1 MSPLTCTESLL
12 GTNAVL
18 GWGWAS
24 HIQLLSPWDS
34 QQRGQWTVDKLSAHQ
49 EPCWMPSFRFS
60 NLWGLPFEVLASL
73 SAVESGPLYTL
84 PPPNTQII
92 RIPAR
97 LGGQRKSTA
106 AQGCSGSW
114 GLGEVLM
121 YELERY
127 FLGIS
132 CLKGNWGCGRCQ
144 GRNAIT
150 RASRLLGPPYFLFP
164 VFKLPFSFNSPDVA
178 LDLLVLT
185 LVITSIPYALIC
197 LLPSKPGLT
206 QNPEPLNVPLM

>member
-12 GTNAVL
+12 GTNAVP

-34 QQRGQWTVDKLSAHQ
+34 QQRGQWTVDKPSAHQ
-49 EPCWMPSFRFS
+49 DPFWVPSFRFS
-60 NLWGLPFEVLASL
+60 NLWGLLFEVLASL
-73 SAVESGPLYTL
+73 TAVESGPLYT
-84 PPPNTQII
+84 PQPPNTQII
-92 RIPAR
+92 PIPAS
-97 LGGQRKSTA
+97 LGDQRKSTA
-106 AQGCSGSW
+106 AQGYSGSW
-114 GLGEVLM
+114 GLGEGLM

-127 FLGIS
+127 FLGIY
-132 CLKGNWGCGRCQ
+132 CLKGNWVCGRWQ

-150 RASRLLGPPYFLFP
+150 RAPRLLGPPYLFP

-185 LVITSIPYALIC
+185 SVITSIPYALTC
-197 LLPSKPGLT
+197 LLPCQPGLT
-206 QNPEPLNVPLM
+206 ENPKPLNVPLM